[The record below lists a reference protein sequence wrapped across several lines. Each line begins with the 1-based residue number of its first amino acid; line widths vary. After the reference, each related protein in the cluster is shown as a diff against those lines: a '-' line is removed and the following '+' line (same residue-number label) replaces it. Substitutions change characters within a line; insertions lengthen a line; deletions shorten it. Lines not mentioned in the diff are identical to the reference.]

1 MPQEQKV
8 ETPVSAPSASQPSGS
23 QQTETPTGGQA
34 DQTSAK
40 KNEGMSVSELEAVLA
55 KQLAP
60 IVGRLTKVEQ
70 RTKSGARVE
79 KPKSDFTFEER
90 ESIAPPAKEEIEIAN
105 DREFLKVERGI
116 TRIIRDSR
124 YQKLLETDSTLAE
137 ILENNPL
144 ALLKENPIDAEDA
157 LTSIISILDDKSS
170 KISVP
175 PVNNQIKTEVPEAG
189 PPNPPSE
196 AVKPTPDQNQPR
208 KLKTPDD
215 VGKGITD
222 RMMGR

>member
-1 MPQEQKV
+1 MPQDKTV

-34 DQTSAK
+34 DQASAK

-90 ESIAPPAKEEIEIAN
+90 ESIALPAKEEIEIAN
-105 DREFLKVERGI
+105 EREYNKVERGV
-116 TRIIRDSR
+116 TRILRDSR
-124 YQKLLETDSTLAE
+124 YQQLLEKDQTLAE

-144 ALLKENPIDAEDA
+144 ALLKEAPIDAEDA
-157 LTSIISILDDKSS
+157 LQNILGLLDEKVS
-170 KISVP
+170 KIFVP

-196 AVKPTPDQNQPR
+196 AVKTPSEQNQTR